1 MALITLAE
9 LKSVLGIGDIYADA
23 IVQACADSA
32 ENIILSYLTFDD
44 VTIKAVLLEDNV
56 ATFYCFENSFVVG
69 QAVTVTGCGSPFNG
83 ARIVTEIGYSFG
95 PPFDGSRTFDALLFQ
110 TYGAPFFR
118 AAITNADISERRIIP
133 SGRAVLTSQA
143 ALYDTTPEVREA
155 ALAVA
160 CDIWITRTGT
170 LGQQGVDFQSPAPYR
185 LGRSMLTRVS
195 GLLGKHLDTRGYLG

>member
-1 MALITLAE
+1 MPLIALSE
-9 LKSVLGIGDIYADA
+9 LKSVLGIGDIYADS
-23 IVQACADSA
+23 IVQAVADSA
-32 ENIILSYLTFDD
+32 ENIILSYLIFDD
-44 VTIKAVLLEDNV
+44 VAINGVQLTNNV
-56 ATFYCFENSFVVG
+56 ARFYCYDNTFVVG
-69 QAVTVTGCGSPFNG
+69 QALTVTGCGSPFNG
-83 ARIVTEIGYSFG
+83 
-95 PPFDGSRTFDALLFQ
+95 SRTVSKKGVDE
-110 TYGAPFFR
+110 YGVTFFE
-118 AAITNADISERRIIP
+118 AAITNADITKRKVIP
-133 SGRAVLTSQA
+133 NGRAVLTSQA

>member
-1 MALITLAE
+1 MALITLSE
-9 LKSVLGIGDIYADA
+9 LKSVLGIGDIYADS
-23 IVQACADSA
+23 IVQAVADSA
-32 ENIILSYLTFDD
+32 ENIILSYLIFDD
-44 VTIKAVLLEDNV
+44 VSIVGASLTNNV
-56 ATFYCFENSFVVG
+56 ARFYCHDNTFVVG
-69 QAVTVTGCGSPFNG
+69 QALTVTGCGSPFNG
-83 ARIVTEIGYSFG
+83 
-95 PPFDGSRTFDALLFQ
+95 SRTVTKVGYDEYNV
-110 TYGAPFFR
+110 TYFE
-118 AAITNADISERRIIP
+118 AAITNADISKRQIIP
-133 SGRAVLTSQA
+133 NGRAVLTSQA

>member
-44 VTIKAVLLEDNV
+44 VAIKGVSLTSNV
-56 ATFYCFENSFVVG
+56 ARFFCYDNTFVVG
-69 QAVTVTGCGSPFNG
+69 QALTVTGCSSPFNG
-83 ARIVTEIGYSFG
+83 
-95 PPFDGSRTFDALLFQ
+95 SRTVTATGTDEYGV
-110 TYGAPFFR
+110 TYFE
-118 AAITNADISERRIIP
+118 AAITNADVTKRMVIP
-133 SGRAVLTSQA
+133 NGRAVLTSQA
-143 ALYDTTPEVREA
+143 TLYDTTPEVREA

>member
-1 MALITLAE
+1 MALITLSE
-9 LKSVLGIGDIYADA
+9 LKSVLGIGDIYADP
-23 IVQACADSA
+23 IVQAVADSA
-32 ENIILSYLTFDD
+32 ENIILSYLIFDD
-44 VTIKAVLLEDNV
+44 VSIAGVSLTSNV
-56 ATFYCFENSFVVG
+56 ARFYCYDNTFVVG
-69 QAVTVTGCGSPFNG
+69 QALTVSKCG
-83 ARIVTEIGYSFG
+83 A
-95 PPFDGSRTFDALLFQ
+95 PFDGSRTVTATGIDE
-110 TYGAPFFR
+110 YGVTFFE
-118 AAITNADISERRIIP
+118 AAITNANVTKRSVIP
-133 SGRAVLTSQA
+133 NGRAVLTSQA

>member
-1 MALITLAE
+1 MALITLSE
-9 LKSVLGIGDIYADA
+9 LKAVLGIGDIYADA
-23 IVQACADSA
+23 IVQAVADSA
-32 ENIILSYLTFDD
+32 ENIILSYLIFDD
-44 VTIKAVLLEDNV
+44 VAIKSVSLTSNL
-56 ATFYCFENSFVVG
+56 ATFYCYDNTFVAG
-69 QAVTVTGCGSPFNG
+69 QVLTVSKCG
-83 ARIVTEIGYSFG
+83 A
-95 PPFDGSRTFDALLFQ
+95 PFDGSRTVIDSFNGA
-110 TYGAPFFR
+110 YGEHYFT
-118 AAITNADISERRIIP
+118 AAITNADIIRRDIIP
-133 SGRAVLTSQA
+133 TGRAVLTSQA

>member
-1 MALITLAE
+1 MALITLSE
-9 LKSVLGIGDIYADA
+9 LKSVLGIGDIYADP
-23 IVQACADSA
+23 IVQAVADSA
-32 ENIILSYLTFDD
+32 ENIILSYLIFDD
-44 VTIKAVLLEDNV
+44 VSIVGASITSNV
-56 ATFYCFENSFVVG
+56 ARFYCHNNTFVVG
-69 QAVTVTGCGSPFNG
+69 QALTVTGCGSPFNG
-83 ARIVTEIGYSFG
+83 
-95 PPFDGSRTFDALLFQ
+95 SRTVTKVGYDEYNVSYFE
-110 TYGAPFFR
+110 
-118 AAITNADISERRIIP
+118 AAITNADITKRSIIP
-133 SGRAVLTSQA
+133 NGRAVLTSQA

>member
-1 MALITLAE
+1 MALITLSE
-9 LKSVLGIGDIYADA
+9 LKSVLGIGDIYADP
-23 IVQACADSA
+23 IVQAVADSA
-32 ENIILSYLTFDD
+32 ENIILSYLIFDD
-44 VTIKAVLLEDNV
+44 VSIAGVSLTSNV
-56 ATFYCFENSFVVG
+56 ARFYCYDNTFVVG
-69 QAVTVTGCGSPFNG
+69 QALTVSKCG
-83 ARIVTEIGYSFG
+83 A
-95 PPFDGSRTFDALLFQ
+95 PFDGSRTVTKVGVDE
-110 TYGAPFFR
+110 YGVTFFE
-118 AAITNADISERRIIP
+118 ASITNVDITKRSVIP
-133 SGRAVLTSQA
+133 NGRAVLTSQA

>member
-9 LKSVLGIGDIYADA
+9 LKAVLGIGDIYADA

-44 VTIKAVLLEDNV
+44 VAIKGVSLTSNV
-56 ATFYCFENSFVVG
+56 ARFFCYDNTFVVG
-69 QAVTVTGCGSPFNG
+69 QVLTVSKCG
-83 ARIVTEIGYSFG
+83 A
-95 PPFDGSRTFDALLFQ
+95 PFDGSRTVTATGIDEYQ
-110 TYGAPFFR
+110 VTYFE
-118 AAITNADISERRIIP
+118 AAITNADITKRMVIP
-133 SGRAVLTSQA
+133 NGRAVLTSQA

>member
-1 MALITLAE
+1 MALITLSE
-9 LKSVLGIGDIYADA
+9 LKSVLGIGDIYADP
-23 IVQACADSA
+23 IVQAVADSA
-32 ENIILSYLTFDD
+32 ENIILSYLIFDD
-44 VTIKAVLLEDNV
+44 VSIAGVSLTSNV
-56 ATFYCFENSFVVG
+56 ARFYCYDNTFVVG
-69 QAVTVTGCGSPFNG
+69 QALTVSKCG
-83 ARIVTEIGYSFG
+83 A
-95 PPFDGSRTFDALLFQ
+95 PFDGSRTVTKVGVDE
-110 TYGAPFFR
+110 YGVTFFE
-118 AAITNADISERRIIP
+118 AAITNADITKRSVIP
-133 SGRAVLTSQA
+133 NGRAVLTSQA